1 MPKWDPVEDYV
12 ENSNFWN
19 DFIHREE
26 LKSTSSFLR
35 DKDFDPGTVVLAD
48 EQTGGRGRGSN
59 RWYSPEGGLWFSFKV
74 TDSGAINPQK
84 LYVKILGTLR
94 ELLADGGVITEVSRP
109 NDLVAEGKKIA
120 GILIEEKDSSF
131 IIGLGINVN
140 NDLAPMP
147 DELREESTTMKEMT
161 GREISRVKLLEGF
174 LARFEEFYR
183 D

>member
-12 ENSNFWN
+12 EGSNLWN

-26 LKSTSSFLR
+26 LKSTSSFIR
-35 DKDFDPGTVVLAD
+35 DKDLDPGTIVLAD

-59 RWYSPEGGLWFSFKV
+59 RWYSPEGGLWFSFV
-74 TDSGAINPQK
+74 VSGSGEINPQK

-94 ELLADGGVITEVSRP
+94 EILADGGVITEVSCP

-120 GILIEEKDSSF
+120 GILIEENDPSF

-140 NDLAPMP
+140 NDLSPLP
-147 DELREESTTMKEMT
+147 DELRKKSTTMKEMA

-174 LARFEEFYR
+174 LSRFEEFYR